1 MAPLR
6 MAAEKQRNKKG
17 DRKDKSIREKRKKKK
32 EWGHGE
38 SWIYT
43 VHYNEDSFR
52 KDSLYI
58 PSE

>member
-1 MAPLR
+1 

-17 DRKDKSIREKRKKKK
+17 DRKDKSIREKRKKKKK